1 MKKITFLI
9 ILGLISLNAISLHAG
24 VVIQVA
30 STSDLNANTTTG
42 IVSAANDGD
51 IIELTTSGGTYTWT
65 AKITALTKTVT
76 IRAAAGLAVKPII
89 TMPAGVLI
97 ASNSNTSPISI
108 TFDGI
113 DFNGNA
119 VATQVTS
126 AKSNNVSPNTGDVA
140 ITVNN
145 CYIHNM
151 AAAPST
157 GLFGYSA
164 TGHTGDFSELKI
176 TNSVFDGMNYV
187 YSYSTGAV
195 PNKLTFT
202 NCYFGNI
209 TYKAINAGLSI
220 AGGITIDHCTFYN
233 CATTAAGFELNI
245 KTSGTNSPS
254 IIKNC
259 LFANRGN
266 VSVGVNAFGQR
277 VVDSP
282 NSNNGVTNYTG
293 TTAIAT
299 IYPATATAPTGAL
312 GNYLTTP
319 TTFTNLI
326 ADDVAYVNAGTDGG
340 TIGYKGYS
348 ASTPTITSS
357 TSSLT
362 GFGYT
367 VGGSSTSQSFT
378 VSGVNMAAG
387 VLVTAPANF
396 EVSSDNSTFG
406 PSYTVGAAGTIAGTL
421 VYVRAIS
428 GLNAATYSGNVSL
441 TSAGADTKNV
451 SVNAVVVGPIISTS
465 VNTITGLNYGI
476 GNGPSAEKSFTVSSS
491 NLSSDIT
498 LSAPANFEISL
509 LSGTGFTSSV
519 TVTQNTSNVP
529 VYVRQIAGLGLN
541 SYSGNIALASTGATT
556 INVAVSG
563 TVGSPIINL
572 TRVAIVIS
580 THENYGVAPV
590 NQHSTAVSGSYLTN
604 DITVTCP
611 STYVMSTTTGVFTP
625 GTTSLTIPVVNGSP
639 ATTTVYYQLAAGLNG
654 DIYTGNTTFTSGSTT
669 NTAGLTAYVDGGSRI
684 MGTDINTKIVSSIS
698 GLNAYLNIAPTIEKY
713 LIITGSG
720 LTSDVTITPSAEFEI
735 SLTSGSGFSS
745 IPLTVTPNSG
755 SVSATSIYVRLKNGF
770 SLGSVTGTLTLTATN
785 ANTRA
790 ISLSGTVTNQPTIN
804 TSSTSLVGFA
814 TTVSSPSTE
823 QSFDIS
829 GINLIGDIT
838 VTPPVSG
845 YELSLTSGSGFGT
858 TPILLTQTAGSVANT
873 TIYVRMPLGLAE
885 ANYPASINLTSS
897 GATTK
902 TITLSGVVG
911 PATGFSNT
919 NDNILILVGEN
930 KITLSLN
937 NSVDIEL
944 FTVTGILIDKKNAVG
959 EYSCILNRGA
969 YIIRINGK
977 STKFLML

>member
-1 MKKITFLI
+1 
-9 ILGLISLNAISLHAG
+9 
-24 VVIQVA
+24 
-30 STSDLNANTTTG
+30 
-42 IVSAANDGD
+42 
-51 IIELTTSGGTYTWT
+51 
-65 AKITALTKTVT
+65 
-76 IRAAAGLAVKPII
+76 
-89 TMPAGVLI
+89 MPAAVLI
-97 ASNSNTSPISI
+97 ASNSNITPISI

-119 VATQVTS
+119 VATQLTS
-126 AKSNNVSPNTGDVA
+126 AKSNNTSPNTGDVA

-145 CYIHNM
+145 CYVHNM

-195 PNKLTFT
+195 PNKLTVT

-220 AGGITIDHCTFYN
+220 AGGINIDHCTFYN

-259 LFANRGN
+259 LFANRG
-266 VSVGVNAFGQR
+266 SGSTGVNAFGQK

-293 TTAIAT
+293 STAIAT

-312 GNYLTTP
+312 GTYLTAA

-326 ADDVAYVNAGTDGG
+326 ADNAAYVNAGTDGG

-348 ASTPTITSS
+348 ASAPTITS
-357 TSSLT
+357 TASSLT

-367 VGGSSTSQSFT
+367 VGGSSTAQSFT
-378 VSGVNMAAG
+378 VSGVNMTAG
-387 VLVTAPANF
+387 ILVSAPANF
-396 EVSSDNSTFG
+396 EVSSDNSTFVS
-406 PSYTVGAAGTIAGTL
+406 SYTVGAEGTISGTL

-428 GLNAATYSGNVSL
+428 GLNAATYSGNVTL
-441 TSAGADTKNV
+441 TSAGADQKNV

-465 VNTITGLNYGI
+465 VSTLTGLNYGI
-476 GNGPSAEKSFTVSSS
+476 GNGPSAEKSFTVTSS

-498 LSAPANFEISL
+498 ITAPTNFEVSL
-509 LSGTGFTSSV
+509 SSGTGFGSSV
-519 TVTQNTSNVP
+519 TVTQNTTNVP
-529 VYVRQIAGLGLN
+529 VYVRLVTDLGLN
-541 SYSGNIALASTGATT
+541 SYSGDISLASTGAST

-590 NQHSTAVSGSYLTN
+590 NQHSTAVTGSYLTN

-654 DIYTGNTTFTSGSTT
+654 DIYIGNTTFTSGSTT

-684 MGTDINTKIVSSIS
+684 MGTDINTKIISSFTGI
-698 GLNAYLNIAPTIEKY
+698 NAYLGVSPTIERN

-720 LTSDVTITPSAEFEI
+720 LTSDITITPTAEFVI

-745 IPLTVTPNSG
+745 VPLTITPSSG
-755 SVSATSIYVRLKNGF
+755 SVSATSIYVRLINGL
-770 SLGSVTGTLTLTATN
+770 SVGAVTGALTLTATN
-785 ANTRA
+785 ANTRTV
-790 ISLSGTVTNQPTIN
+790 SLSGAVTNQPTIN
-804 TSSTSLVGFA
+804 ISSSSLVGFA
-814 TTVSSPSTE
+814 ATVSVPSAE
-823 QSFDIS
+823 QSFDVS
-829 GINLIGDIT
+829 GINLTGDVT
-838 VTPPVSG
+838 VTPPVTG
-845 YELSLTSGSGFGT
+845 YEMSLTSGSGFGT
-858 TPILLTQTAGSVANT
+858 TPILLAQTAGSLAST
-873 TIYVRMPLGLAE
+873 TIYVRMPLGLPE
-885 ANYPASINLTSS
+885 ANYPASVNITSS
-897 GATTK
+897 GASTK
-902 TITLSGVVG
+902 MVTLSGVVG
-911 PATGFSNT
+911 PATGLSDT
-919 NDNILILVGEN
+919 NENLRILLDEN
-930 KITLSLN
+930 KVTMLFDKSA
-937 NSVDIEL
+937 DIEL
-944 FTVTGILIDKKNAVG
+944 YTIMGVLINKTIAVG
-959 EYSCILNRGA
+959 KYSYTLNKGA
-969 YIIRINGK
+969 YIIRVNGK
-977 STKFLML
+977 STKFVL

>member
-1 MKKITFLI
+1 MKKITFFI
-9 ILGLISLNAISLHAG
+9 ILGLFSLNIISLHAG

-30 STSDLNANTTTG
+30 ASDLNANTSTG
-42 IVSAANDGD
+42 IVSSANDGD
-51 IIELTTSGGTYTWT
+51 IIELTTSGGAYTWT
-65 AKITALTKTVT
+65 AKITAQTKTVT
-76 IRAAAGLAVKPII
+76 IRAAAGLAARPII

-97 ASNSNTSPISI
+97 ASNSNTTPISI

-113 DFNGNA
+113 DLNGNG
-119 VATQVTS
+119 VATQFIGV
-126 AKSNNVSPNTGDVA
+126 KSNNAYPNNGDVA

-151 AAAPST
+151 GTVPAG

-164 TGHTGDFSELKI
+164 SGHTGEFSELKI
-176 TNSVFDGMNYV
+176 TNCIFDGMANV
-187 YSYSTGAV
+187 YIYATGAV
-195 PNKLTFT
+195 PNKLTVT

-209 TYKAINAGLSI
+209 TYKAINVGISI
-220 AGGITIDHCTFYN
+220 SGGVTIDHCTFYN
-233 CATTAAGFELNI
+233 CATTAAGFELNV
-245 KTSGTNSPS
+245 KFTGNPAPVTPT
-254 IIKNC
+254 IIKNT

-266 VSVGVNAFGQR
+266 GSTGVNAFGLA
-277 VVDSP
+277 VVGSP
-282 NSNNGVTNYTG
+282 NLNNGVTNYG
-293 TTAIAT
+293 GSTAIAT
-299 IYPATATAPTGAL
+299 MYPITLGSYLTAPTS
-312 GNYLTTP
+312 
-319 TTFTNLI
+319 FTDLV
-326 ADDVAYVNAGTDGG
+326 ADDAAYVNAGTDGG

-367 VGGSSTSQSFT
+367 VGGSSTAQSFT
-378 VSGVNMAAG
+378 VSGVNMTAG
-387 VLVTAPANF
+387 ILVTAPANF
-396 EVSSDNSTFG
+396 EVSSDNSTFVS
-406 PSYTVGAAGTIAGTL
+406 SYTVGAAGTISGTL
-421 VYVRAIS
+421 VYVRAIA
-428 GLNAATYSGNVSL
+428 GLNAATYSGNVTL

-476 GNGPSAEKSFTVSSS
+476 GNGPSAEKSFTVTSS

-498 LSAPANFEISL
+498 ITAPTNFEVSL
-509 LSGTGFTSSV
+509 SSGTGFGSSV
-519 TVTQNTSNVP
+519 TVVQNTSNVP
-529 VYVRQIAGLGLN
+529 VYVRLIAGLGLN
-541 SYSGNIALASTGATT
+541 SYSGDISLASTGAAT

-580 THENYGVAPV
+580 THENYGVAPAY
-590 NQHSTAVSGSYLTN
+590 QHSTAVSGSYLTN

-654 DIYTGNTTFTSGSTT
+654 DIYQGNTTFTSGSIT
-669 NTAGLTAYVDGGSRI
+669 NTAALTAYVDGGSRI
-684 MGTDINTKIVSSIS
+684 MGTDINTKIISSIS
-698 GLNAYLNIAPTIEKY
+698 GLNAYLDIAPTIEKY

-755 SVSATSIYVRLKNGF
+755 SVSATGIYVRLKNGF
-770 SLGSVTGTLTLTATN
+770 SLGPVTGTLTLTATN

-804 TSSTSLVGFA
+804 TSSSSLVGFS
-814 TTVSSPSTE
+814 TTVSSPSAE

-838 VTPPVSG
+838 VTPQVSG

-858 TPILLTQTAGSVANT
+858 TPILLTQTAGSVATT

-885 ANYPASINLTSS
+885 ANYPATINLTSS

-902 TITLSGVVG
+902 TVTLSGVVG
-911 PATGFSNT
+911 PATGFTNT
-919 NDNILILVGEN
+919 NDNLRILVGEN
-930 KITLSLN
+930 KITLSFN
-937 NSVDIEL
+937 NSADIEL
-944 FTVTGILIDKKNAVG
+944 FTATGILIDKKNAVG
-959 EYSCILNRGA
+959 DYSYILNRGA

-977 STKFLML
+977 STKFLM

>member
-9 ILGLISLNAISLHAG
+9 ILGLICLSAISLSAA
-24 VVIQVA
+24 VIQVA
-30 STSDLNANTTTG
+30 APADLN
-42 IVSAANDGD
+42 VSLAAGTVSTANDGD
-51 IIELTTSGGTYTWT
+51 IIELTTSGGAYTWT
-65 AKITALTKTVT
+65 TKIGSQAKTVT
-76 IRAAAGLAVKPII
+76 IRAAAGLSARPII

-97 ASNSNTSPISI
+97 ASNSNITPISI

-113 DFNGNA
+113 DLNGNG
-119 VATQVTS
+119 VATQLTS
-126 AKSNNVSPNTGDVA
+126 AKSNNASPNTGDVA

-145 CYIHNM
+145 CYVHNM

-195 PNKLTFT
+195 PNKLTVT

-233 CATTAAGFELNI
+233 CATTTAGFELNI
-245 KTSGTNSPS
+245 KTSGTTSPS

-259 LFANRGN
+259 LFANRG
-266 VSVGVNAFGQR
+266 SGSTGVNAFGQA
-277 VVDSP
+277 VVGSP

-293 TTAIAT
+293 SASIAT
-299 IYPATATAPTGAL
+299 VYPATATAPTGAL
-312 GNYLTTP
+312 GTYLTAA

-326 ADDVAYVNAGTDGG
+326 ADNVAYVNAGTDGG

-348 ASTPTITSS
+348 ASTPTITS
-357 TSSLT
+357 TVSSLT

-367 VGGSSTSQSFT
+367 VGGSSTAQSFT
-378 VSGVNMAAG
+378 VSGVNMTAG
-387 VLVTAPANF
+387 VLVTAPTNF
-396 EVSSDNSTFG
+396 EVSSDNSTFV

-428 GLNAATYSGNVSL
+428 GLNAATYSGNVTL
-441 TSAGADTKNV
+441 TSAGADQKNV
-451 SVNAVVVGPIISTS
+451 SVNAVVVGPIINTS
-465 VNTITGLNYGI
+465 VGTLTGLNYGI
-476 GNGPSAEKSFTVSSS
+476 DNGPSAQQSFTVSSS
-491 NLSSDIT
+491 NLSTDVTIT
-498 LSAPANFEISL
+498 APTNFEISL
-509 LSGTGFTSSV
+509 SSDTGFGSSV
-519 TVTQNTSNVP
+519 SATQNTVNIP
-529 VYVRQIAGLGLN
+529 VYVRLVAGLGLN
-541 SYSGNIALASTGATT
+541 SYSGNISLASTDAST

-590 NQHSTAVSGSYLTN
+590 NQHSTAVTGSYLTN

-611 STYVMSTTTGVFTP
+611 STFVMSTTTGVFTL

-654 DIYTGNTTFTSGSTT
+654 DIYQGNTTFTSGSTT

-684 MGTDINTKIVSSIS
+684 MGTDINTKIISSIS
-698 GLNAYLNIAPTIEKY
+698 GLNAYLDIAPTIEKY
-713 LIITGSG
+713 MIITGSG
-720 LTSDVTITPSAEFEI
+720 LTSDITITPSAEFEI
-735 SLTSGSGFSS
+735 SLTSGSGFLPL
-745 IPLTVTPNSG
+745 PLTVTPSSG

-785 ANTRA
+785 ANTRT

-804 TSSTSLVGFA
+804 ISSTSLVGFA
-814 TTVSSPSTE
+814 ATASSPSAE
-823 QSFDIS
+823 QSFDVS
-829 GINLIGDIT
+829 GINLIGDVT
-838 VTPPVSG
+838 VTSPLSG

-858 TPILLTQTAGSVANT
+858 TPILLTQTAGSLGAT
-873 TIYVRMPLGLAE
+873 TIYVRMPSGLAE
-885 ANYPASINLTSS
+885 ANYPATINLTSS

-902 TITLSGVVG
+902 TVTLSGVVG
-911 PATGFSNT
+911 PATGFSDT
-919 NDNILILVGEN
+919 NEHLRILLGEN
-930 KITLSLN
+930 KITLLFD
-937 NSVDIEL
+937 NSAEIEL
-944 FTVTGILIDKKNAVG
+944 FTVTGILINKAIAVG
-959 EYSCILNRGA
+959 KYSCSLNKGA

-977 STKFLML
+977 STKFVM